1 MFHKEGHLIIV
12 ITFIIVAIINLFF
25 NLVLDNPFVSKIIG
39 LSSLVILLLIL
50 QFFRNPKRLTQL
62 NDSLI
67 ISPVDGKVVAI
78 EKVYEKEYFKDE
90 EFKFQSLC
98 LL

>member
-1 MFHKEGHLIIV
+1 MPELKI
-12 ITFIIVAIINLFF
+12 

-78 EKVYEKEYFKDE
+78 EKVYEKEYFKP
-90 EFKFQSLC
+90 KVVNIAFQH
-98 LL
+98 